1 MIGRLAFLV
10 GCICAV
16 VYAGHSGLGDG
27 LVPVL
32 SGDNSAAQ
40 LDGEFISPQ
49 DLAEARAANSAWYGG
64 GHSLSRQSDGHFYA
78 DATVNGTS
86 VNMMVDNGASLVVLT
101 GEDAL
106 AAGLSWDRSQVQPIA
121 RGANGTI
128 YGVNLMLDEIEIGGI
143 TQRNVAASIVPEGLH
158 ISLVGQSY
166 LSRMQ
171 SIEIEGNQMLLVG
184 P

>member
-1 MIGRLAFLV
+1 M
-10 GCICAV
+10 
-16 VYAGHSGLGDG
+16 
-27 LVPVL
+27 
-32 SGDNSAAQ
+32 
-40 LDGEFISPQ
+40 
-49 DLAEARAANSAWYGG
+49 
-64 GHSLSRQSDGHFYA
+64 
-78 DATVNGTS
+78 
-86 VNMMVDNGASLVVLT
+86 LT